1 MPRAAVASRAVTV
14 VVVVFATA
22 APSSAGPAR
31 ESSAAL
37 QPARQCVDLPKDA
50 GIAACRAALALGL
63 SPQRAAVV
71 RDVLASK
78 LAALGRW
85 EEVVAVYRDAAREPA
100 ADAQVYMRLGSALV
114 HGMGRPEEA
123 LPWLREAAGLAPA
136 DPEPWG
142 TLGAALAALGR
153 NAEAAAAFDE
163 AVSRDSSWLDSH
175 PASQA
180 IAEAARKGEA
190 WP

>member
-1 MPRAAVASRAVTV
+1 MRA
-14 VVVVFATA
+14 A
-22 APSSAGPAR
+22 APSTAVTLALACGLGP
-31 ESSAAL
+31 STSAATTRDSPAAL
-37 QPARQCVDLPKDA
+37 PPARQCVDLPKEA

-63 SPQRAAVV
+63 SPRRASVV
-71 RDVLASK
+71 RDVLTSK

-85 EEVVAVYRDAAREPA
+85 EEVVAVYG
-100 ADAQVYMRLGSALV
+100 V
-114 HGMGRPEEA
+114 GRPEEA
-123 LPWLREAAGLAPA
+123 LPWLREAAALTPA

-142 TLGAALAALGR
+142 MLGAALAALHR

-163 AVSRDSSWLDSH
+163 AVRRDPSWLDSH

>member
-1 MPRAAVASRAVTV
+1 LRYRAAFIAAAVA
-14 VVVVFATA
+14 FATVA
-22 APSSAGPAR
+22 SSAPAR
-31 ESSAAL
+31 DSGAAAL
-37 QPARQCVDLPKDA
+37 SARQCVDLPKDA

-63 SPQRAAVV
+63 SPRRAGVV

-78 LAALGRW
+78 LASLGRW
-85 EEVVAVYRDAAREPA
+85 EEVVALYREAARDPA
-100 ADAQVYMRLGSALV
+100 PDGEVFMRLGSALV
-114 HGMGRPEEA
+114 QGVGRPEEA
-123 LPWLREAAGLAPA
+123 LPWLREAARLAPA

-142 TLGAALAALGR
+142 ILGAALAALRR

-163 AVSRDSSWLDSH
+163 AVRRDASWLDRH

>member
-1 MPRAAVASRAVTV
+1 MRA
-14 VVVVFATA
+14 A
-22 APSSAGPAR
+22 APSTAVTLALACGLGP
-31 ESSAAL
+31 STSAATTRDSPAAL
-37 QPARQCVDLPKDA
+37 PPARQCVDLPKEA

-63 SPQRAAVV
+63 SPRRASVV
-71 RDVLASK
+71 RDVLTSK

-85 EEVVAVYRDAAREPA
+85 EEVVAVYGEAAREA
-100 ADAQVYMRLGSALV
+100 ADAQVYLRLGSALV
-114 HGMGRPEEA
+114 YGVGRPEEA
-123 LPWLREAAGLAPA
+123 LPWLREAAALTPA

-142 TLGAALAALGR
+142 MLGAALAALHR

-163 AVSRDSSWLDSH
+163 AVRRDPSWLDSH

>member
-1 MPRAAVASRAVTV
+1 MRRAAVV
-14 VVVVFATA
+14 
-22 APSSAGPAR
+22 SSALALVPSLAASTWAATPR
-31 ESSAAL
+31 DSTAAL
-37 QPARQCVDLPKDA
+37 QPARDCVDLPKDA
-50 GIAACRAALALGL
+50 GISACRAALALGL
-63 SPQRAAVV
+63 SPRRAGVV

-85 EEVVAVYRDAAREPA
+85 EEVVALYGEAAREPA
-100 ADAQVYMRLGSALV
+100 PDAQVYVRLGSALV
-114 HGMGRPEEA
+114 HGVGRPEEA
-123 LPWLREAAGLAPA
+123 LSWLREAARLTPA

-142 TLGAALAALGR
+142 ILAAALAALGR

-163 AVSRDSSWLDSH
+163 AVRRDPSWLDSH

-180 IAEAARKGEA
+180 IAEAARKGEP